1 MLLKKVLYI
10 AVILLV
16 CTLLTGFRGEAIIF
30 IEGKVVDSNTKMGVG
45 DVQVT
50 FWDLIDNRRYDV
62 KTDSKGIWKW
72 SLTIDGGKFE
82 DRYYYSSTPTWKIE
96 YRKEGFTF
104 SNASMSRTTLRESHY
119 MSYLPPTFTRVY
131 DITAYVEATQIFNP
145 NPISSS
151 ATITS
156 GPAITLMISGYNK
169 VPLEMRFIPAGTFVM
184 GSSPNEKDRD
194 FNESPQ
200 QQVTISQPFY
210 LGVYEVTQEQW
221 AAVMG
226 TYPSRFGYVPTNPVE
241 QISWEDCQSFINK
254 LNTMGLGTFRLPTE
268 AEWEYACRAG
278 STTRFPWGDDPG
290 YSILNQY
297 AWYGESSTT
306 GATHYVGQKRPNSW
320 GLYDMH
326 GNVWEWCNDWFA
338 DTYQTSYIDPK
349 GPATGMFR
357 ILRGGSW
364 KYKAKDCRSARR
376 GSSYP
381 TSVDSETGFRLVRM
395 F

>member
-16 CTLLTGFRGEAIIF
+16 CTLLTGFRGEALIF

-50 FWDLIDNRRYDV
+50 FWDLKDNRRYDV

-72 SLTIDGGKFE
+72 ALTIDGGKFE
-82 DRYYYSSTPTWKIE
+82 DRYYYSSTPNWKIE

-104 SNASMSRTTLRESHY
+104 SNASMSKTTLRVSHY
-119 MSYLPPTFTRVY
+119 LSYFPLAFQRTY
-131 DITAYVEATQIFNP
+131 DITAYVEATQVYNP
-145 NPISSS
+145 NPVSSS
-151 ATITS
+151 STITS

-194 FNESPQ
+194 FNEGPQ

-290 YSILNQY
+290 YSILSQY

-306 GATHYVGQKRPNSW
+306 GATHYVGQKKPNSW

-349 GPATGMFR
+349 GPTTGMFR

-364 KYKAKDCRSARR
+364 KYNAKDCRSARR

-381 TSVDSETGFRLVRM
+381 TSVDGETGFRLVRM